1 MFPKYQILSIKQCL
15 MDRKPVLGAAMIQF
29 YRWPLSFPPLEEP
42 QNPRACQQIDR
53 KNHTQQMSQGTFW
66 QELWLCQ
73 PATLTLIFSSHV
85 FDFSLASAAVASGIH
100 LTVKVCLCLCLCLSV
115 KVCDCLSHLF
125 WHLVTAASID
135 ASRQASNCISRPFD
149 NLGRSRGRQD
159 VRDFN
164 WRVIQQSCLSSYLCL
179 HQFVK

>member
-1 MFPKYQILSIKQCL
+1 MCTCSTCWTQRCKKRRLLRKWFDLMFPKYQILSI
-15 MDRKPVLGAAMIQF
+15 KPVLGAAMIQF

-85 FDFSLASAAVASGIH
+85 LDFSSASAVASGIH

-115 KVCDCLSHLF
+115 KLCDCLSHLF
-125 WHLVTAASID
+125 WHFVTAAID
-135 ASRQASNCISRPFD
+135 ASR
-149 NLGRSRGRQD
+149 
-159 VRDFN
+159 
-164 WRVIQQSCLSSYLCL
+164 
-179 HQFVK
+179 